1 MLGGDVN
8 GAAAALKDYFS
19 HQFLD
24 QVAASGEQPFEAV
37 RTRPFHYRC
46 FNLEAMI
53 VSLCPSP
60 AMCLEFEALLDE
72 CQAWRPTRA

>member
-1 MLGGDVN
+1 MV
-8 GAAAALKDYFS
+8 ALKILTGDTSGASTAVNYYFQ

-24 QVAASGEQPFEAV
+24 QIAKSGEQPFEAV

-53 VSLCPSP
+53 VSK
-60 AMCLEFEALLDE
+60 FEIPLLAIIVNVIPGK
-72 CQAWRPTRA
+72 C